1 MVSKKSQIQKDILN
15 NSIYIQDSE
24 KKNMQRQKTVADVQD
39 QGLKRSICKQAEQ
52 ISSQDDENILRLNCG
67 NTGTTQETY

>member
-39 QGLKRSICKQAEQ
+39 QGLKRRICKQAEQ